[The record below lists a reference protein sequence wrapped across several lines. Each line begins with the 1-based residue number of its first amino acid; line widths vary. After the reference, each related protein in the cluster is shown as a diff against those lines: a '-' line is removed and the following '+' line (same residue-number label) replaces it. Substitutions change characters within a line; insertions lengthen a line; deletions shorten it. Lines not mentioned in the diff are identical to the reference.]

1 MSINPRS
8 TLSPARSPE
17 DVRTD
22 IMDLVEEYFR
32 VAHRAKPF
40 VPGES
45 NVPISGRTFDAT
57 DVKSLVDSA
66 LEFWLTSGRYND
78 MFQAGLAK
86 RVGARYAMTVNSGSS
101 ANLVAFSALTSPLLR
116 DRQVPPGSEVIT
128 AATGFPTTVNP
139 SITHG
144 MVPVF
149 VDVDIPTYN
158 IIPDLV

>member
-22 IMDLVEEYFR
+22 IMELVEEYFH

-45 NVPISGRTFDAT
+45 TVPISGRTFDAT

-66 LEFWLTSGRYND
+66 LEFWLTTGRFNEK
-78 MFQAGLAK
+78 FQADLAR
-86 RVGARYAMTVNSGSS
+86 RVGVRYALTVNSGSS

-116 DRQVPPGSEVIT
+116 ERQIQPGAEVIT
-128 AATGFPTTVNP
+128 AAAGFPTTVNP
-139 SITHG
+139 SLMWG
-144 MVPVF
+144 MTPVF
-149 VDVDIPTYN
+149 VDVDI
-158 IIPDLV
+158 